1 LTLLSYPQVC
11 FDTIF
16 KRYIIKQMQSIGD
29 LLKTKEPKINII
41 PKKDSISFIAQKVK
55 YSDDGLKNWRIIA
68 KRLKTASPQDATKI
82 YLSIQ
87 QGTIEWSKDYRGAF
101 EMMCKRLP
109 KEVKPKQGKLL

>member
-1 LTLLSYPQVC
+1 
-11 FDTIF
+11 
-16 KRYIIKQMQSIGD
+16 MQSIGD
-29 LLKTKEPKINII
+29 LLKVKEPKITIYK
-41 PKKDSISFIAQKVK
+41 KKDVIGWISEKVK

-68 KRLKTASPQDATKI
+68 KRLKIASPQDATKI

-109 KEVKPKQGKLL
+109 KIKKPKQGKLL